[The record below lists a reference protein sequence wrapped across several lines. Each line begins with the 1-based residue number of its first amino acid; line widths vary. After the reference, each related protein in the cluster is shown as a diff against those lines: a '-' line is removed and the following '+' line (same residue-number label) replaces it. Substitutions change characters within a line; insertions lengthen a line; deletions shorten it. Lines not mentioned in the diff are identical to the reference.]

1 MAPAQCLAPSW
12 SAAQRRATAQT
23 RTVLLTN
30 ALPLPLPC
38 VAAVLQVQDGAS
50 TVFGPILE
58 RSAKAER
65 IRSVQLLLRR
75 FQGLFSA
82 PQHISAHAAARDFEQ
97 VGCRGLGR
105 QRLSAGT
112 ELGCC

>member
-1 MAPAQCLAPSW
+1 MFLCQSFLHLINNCCL
-12 SAAQRRATAQT
+12 R
-23 RTVLLTN
+23 
-30 ALPLPLPC
+30 PC
-38 VAAVLQVQDGAS
+38 PFSSLQVQDGAS

-82 PQHISAHAAARDFEQ
+82 PQRITAHAAARDFEQ
-97 VGCRGLGR
+97 VCAVL
-105 QRLSAGT
+105 AGGST
-112 ELGCC
+112 AG